1 MIGNANAMNKRIL
14 LKVLEVTNV
23 YAIMKVA
30 LLAMVMV
37 GVYNVKTTL
46 IKYHL

>member
-23 YAIMKVA
+23 YVIMKVVM
-30 LLAMVMV
+30 LTMEMV
-37 GVYNVKTTL
+37 GVYNVKATL